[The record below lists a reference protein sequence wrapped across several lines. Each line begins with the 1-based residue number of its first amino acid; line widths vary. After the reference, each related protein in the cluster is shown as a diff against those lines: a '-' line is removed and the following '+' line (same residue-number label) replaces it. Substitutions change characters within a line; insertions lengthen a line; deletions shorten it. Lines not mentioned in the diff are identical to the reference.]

1 MERALQTS
9 ADVAGVVVTM
19 IVQREEDAH
28 PYVGIVQEKLT
39 QRAGPIRRF

>member
-19 IVQREEDAH
+19 IVQREEDAQTLILMLGL
-28 PYVGIVQEKLT
+28 YRKS
-39 QRAGPIRRF
+39 